1 MGAPCSVHDVLC
13 GYGVWDDWTGL
24 DWTGLGWKRFAVVG
38 GRGGMHGGVMVLC
51 VSIW

>member
-1 MGAPCSVHDVLC
+1 MLLVACMMYFADTGF
-13 GYGVWDDWTGL
+13 GMTGL